1 MLGLDRVSLRS
12 LAAFQAGT
20 VVVLSAVMVWSS
32 LALTSPPRGS
42 GPDAAQVR
50 RTSEAFAGALDHGLF
65 AVSQDLRTA
74 AVALRQTGTGLMD
87 ADPQAVLRAWADLRP
102 AYADILLVSA
112 NGRVRAAGQ
121 EEMIGRDVSGQPWFT
136 GARNAAT
143 TLVTA
148 SATPRDPVP
157 FEVAIPV
164 AGSGA
169 RNAEYLVAR
178 LADTWLADL
187 RGGILRAQ
195 PTPDST
201 LALTVLAP
209 DGRALVSGAA
219 RPSADGGA
227 RTVEHATPSAG
238 YGDLGPSG
246 WLAVARTTESRG
258 AGLGLPDPRLCAL
271 WLAAALLAAGLV
283 YLLTGRLTRRLARI
297 TEADGEAI
305 VPSRIAEFRAS
316 AEHLAARERSRAR
329 ALQEARTALAR
340 VRERLRTFEAMS
352 GWTYW
357 EIDTDA
363 GNVTWVDSTSPGVA
377 TTTDRAVALTDL
389 TDGIKPQ
396 DRDLMQFTMQAAL
409 DGEGPHD
416 VVLRRADTADNQE
429 TRRLLVRFIRGSA
442 EVSAPGAARLHAL
455 SREIPAGLAGG
466 ETGAQD
472 GTAPSDSTAQATE
485 RRGES
490 MLRQVI
496 DGVVDDFN
504 NLLTVISGNL
514 GTLKRRYGLNP
525 DQVRLVEAAL
535 AGAQRGS
542 SLTRRLVRFVRRDD
556 ATLQETEIGTAL
568 TAFVPFLSANVLN
581 QAPIKLRVRSGLARA
596 QCSEAVLEAVLLNL
610 AFHVRDLG
618 SEGFAIG
625 ADERVLSE
633 EDGIALRPGRY
644 VRLVLAS
651 GTPARLPAPAKPA
664 GEERSTAAVAS
675 LLSGIGGG
683 FRLVADGRGESAF
696 LAEIWI
702 PASEAPVEAGHEETA
717 TVQPRLRVLLVDS
730 DTLVRE
736 SFAEALTDLGHLVTQ
751 AGSAEHA
758 LTLLDA
764 PEGFDVMIADQRMPV
779 MSGLQLAATV
789 VQHHPGIRIVLAGP
803 QGHLPESARAFLQ
816 IAKPFRYGDLAA
828 VMRRAA
834 RDPAAK
840 AA

>member
-1 MLGLDRVSLRS
+1 MDRVSLKAI
-12 LAAFQAGT
+12 AAFQAGT
-20 VVVLSAVMVWSS
+20 VAVLSAAVVWGS
-32 LALTSPPRGS
+32 LALTGAPRGS
-42 GPDAAQVR
+42 GSDATQLR
-50 RTSEAFAGALDHGLF
+50 RTSEAFAGALDRGLF
-65 AVSQDLRTA
+65 EVSQDLRTA

-102 AYADILLVSA
+102 AYADILLVGA
-112 NGRVRAAGQ
+112 NGRIRAAGR
-121 EEMIGRDVSGQPWFT
+121 EDMIGRDVSGQPWYAS
-136 GARNAAT
+136 ARNASAT
-143 TLVTA
+143 VVTA
-148 SATPRDPVP
+148 AATPRDPVP
-157 FEVAIPV
+157 FEVSIPV
-164 AGSGA
+164 AGSGS
-169 RNAEYLVAR
+169 RNTEYLVAR
-178 LADTWLADL
+178 LADTWLGDL
-187 RGGILRAQ
+187 RSGILRAR
-195 PTPDST
+195 PASDST

-209 DGRALVSGAA
+209 DGRALVSAGGQPA
-219 RPSADGGA
+219 ADGGP
-227 RTVEHATPSAG
+227 RNVEHATPSAG

-246 WLAVARTTESRG
+246 WLAVARAAEPRG
-258 AGLGLPDPRLCAL
+258 TAIGLPDPRLCAL
-271 WLAAALLAAGLV
+271 WLATALLAAGLA
-283 YLLTGRLTRRLARI
+283 YAITGRLTRRLTKI
-297 TEADGEAI
+297 MESDGEAS
-305 VPSRIAEFRAS
+305 VPSRIAEFRAG
-316 AEHLAARERSRAR
+316 AEHLVTRERARGR

-357 EIDTDA
+357 EIDTEA
-363 GNVTWVDSTSPGVA
+363 GNVTWVDSTAPGVA
-377 TTTDRAVALTDL
+377 TTDRAVALTDL

-396 DRDLMQFTMQAAL
+396 DRDLMRFTMQAAL

-416 VVLRRADTADNQE
+416 VVLRRAESTDGQE
-429 TRRLLVRFIRGSA
+429 ARRLLVRFIRGSA
-442 EVSAPGAARLHAL
+442 AVSAPGAARLHAL
-455 SREIPAGLAGG
+455 SREIPAGLATG
-466 ETGAQD
+466 ETGSPD
-472 GTAPSDSTAQATE
+472 GSETVDARAKAPE
-485 RRGES
+485 RRGEG

-514 GTLKRRYGLNP
+514 GTLRRRNGLNP
-525 DQVRLVEAAL
+525 EQMRLIEAAL

-556 ATLQETEIGTAL
+556 STLQETEIGTAL
-568 TAFVPFLSANVLN
+568 TAFAPFLSANVLN
-581 QAPIKLRVRSGLARA
+581 QAAIKIRVRPGLARA
-596 QCSEAVLEAVLLNL
+596 LCSEGLLEAVLLNL

-625 ADERVLSE
+625 ADERVLTE

-651 GTPARLPAPAKPA
+651 GTPGRVTPLATPP

-702 PASEAPVEAGHEETA
+702 PAGEAPAEAGHEETA
-717 TVQPRLRVLLVDS
+717 PAQPRLHVLLVDS

-736 SFAEALTDLGHLVTQ
+736 SFAEALSDLGHHVTQ

-758 LTLLDA
+758 LALLDA

-816 IAKPFRYGDLAA
+816 IDKPFRYGDLAA

>member
-1 MLGLDRVSLRS
+1 MDRVSLKS
-12 LAAFQAGT
+12 VAALQAGT
-20 VVVLSAVMVWSS
+20 VAVLSAVVVWSS
-32 LALTSPPRGS
+32 LALTGAPRGS
-42 GPDAAQVR
+42 GPDTAQLR
-50 RTSEAFAGALDHGLF
+50 RTSEAFAGSLDRSLF
-65 AVSQDLRTA
+65 EVSQDLRTA

-87 ADPQAVLRAWADLRP
+87 ADPQAVVRAWADLRP
-102 AYADILLVSA
+102 AYADILLVGA
-112 NGRVRAAGQ
+112 NGRIRAAGR
-121 EEMIGRDVSGQPWFT
+121 EDMIGRDVSGQPWFAS
-136 GARNAAT
+136 ARNAAST
-143 TLVTA
+143 VVTA

-157 FEVAIPV
+157 FEVSIPV
-164 AGSGA
+164 AGSGS

-178 LADTWLADL
+178 LADTWLGDL
-187 RGGILRAQ
+187 RSGILRAR
-195 PTPDST
+195 PAADSA
-201 LALTVLAP
+201 LVLTVLAP
-209 DGRALVSGAA
+209 DGRALAGNGGAQA
-219 RPSADGGA
+219 GDGGA
-227 RTVEHATPSAG
+227 RNVEHATPSTG

-246 WLAVARTTESRG
+246 WLAVARTSEPRT
-258 AGLGLPDPRLCAL
+258 AGIGLPDPRLCAL
-271 WLAAALLAAGLV
+271 WIATALLAAALAYAI
-283 YLLTGRLTRRLARI
+283 TGRLTRRLAKI
-297 TEADGEAI
+297 MDSDGEES
-305 VPSRIAEFRAS
+305 VPSRIAEFRVG
-316 AEHLAARERSRAR
+316 AERLAARERSRGR
-329 ALQEARTALAR
+329 ALAEARTALAR

-357 EIDTDA
+357 EIDTEA
-363 GNVTWVDSTSPGVA
+363 GNVTWVDSAAPGVA
-377 TTTDRAVALTDL
+377 ATDRAVALTDL

-396 DRDLMQFTMQAAL
+396 DRDLMRFTMQAAL

-416 VVLRRADTADNQE
+416 VVLRRAESTDGQE
-429 TRRLLVRFIRGSA
+429 ARRLLVRFIRGSA

-455 SREIPAGLAGG
+455 SREVPAGLA
-466 ETGAQD
+466 TGAQD
-472 GTAPSDSTAQATE
+472 GTETADAGVKTPE
-485 RRGES
+485 RRGEN

-496 DGVVDDFN
+496 DGIVDDFN

-514 GTLKRRYGLNP
+514 GTLKRRHGLNP
-525 DQVRLVEAAL
+525 EQVRLIEAAL

-556 ATLQETEIGTAL
+556 STLQETEIGTAL
-568 TAFVPFLSANVLN
+568 TAFAPFLSANVLS
-581 QAPIKLRVRSGLARA
+581 QAPIKIRVRPGLARA
-596 QCSEAVLEAVLLNL
+596 LCSEGMLEAVLLNL

-651 GTPARLPAPAKPA
+651 GTPGRVTPLATPP
-664 GEERSTAAVAS
+664 GEERSTAAVAN

-696 LAEIWI
+696 LAELWI
-702 PASEAPVEAGHEETA
+702 PAGEAPGETGHEEAA
-717 TVQPRLRVLLVDS
+717 TVQPRLHVLLVDS

-736 SFAEALTDLGHLVTQ
+736 SFAEALSDLGHRVTQ

-758 LTLLDA
+758 LALLDA

-816 IAKPFRYGDLAA
+816 IDKPFRYGDLAA

-834 RDPAAK
+834 HDPAAK